1 MIFSLLFRNGPDP
14 DDPDDPYDHDDAY
27 LNAYLE
33 HHDPC
38 DFDRGQGNRKDLFD
52 DEDEDN
58 KKLMLGKS
66 KIF

>member
-38 DFDRGQGNRKDLFD
+38 DFDRGQGNKKDPFDD
-52 DEDEDN
+52 DEDNQE
-58 KKLMLGKS
+58 LLLGKS